1 MPQPRERKPS
11 KGHGKVE
18 MLLEALTSEGFQK
31 AVIVVL
37 VFIILLLLSGIIYSF
52 TARNPISIAFLQ
64 GGGIRVFL
72 WSMSAQTHVET
83 MVILLYYMLGVG
95 GLWLYVNAATKS
107 FNPRSTKYML
117 FFSFLLLLLSGLG
130 LYNAYVAKY
139 ISP

>member
-1 MPQPRERKPS
+1 VPRSRKRKPS
-11 KGHGKVE
+11 KRRGKAE
-18 MLLEALTSEGFQK
+18 TLLGTLTSESFQK
-31 AVIVVL
+31 AVIVAL
-37 VFIILLLLSGIIYSF
+37 VFAILLLLSGVTYSF
-52 TARNPISIAFLQ
+52 TARNPVSIVFLP

-72 WSMSAQTHVET
+72 WSMSAQTHAET
-83 MVILLYYMLGVG
+83 MVILLYYMLGAG
-95 GLWLYVNAATKS
+95 GLWLYVNAATKP